1 MDAFIESLNQP
12 MSPVPDALDL
22 PATLSM
28 SPHDLLD
35 EVISQTLK
43 DELPDRASLP
53 DYQCTATLTNYGSPT
68 ESCVWTSSSDNS
80 DSDLN
85 FDIESFASSVN
96 SSPTEAPSCKTITYD
111 EQTTPARNPNN
122 LSLASCEPVYNSP
135 GLDSRFNDSLTG
147 LLGSPPP
154 DSPLAK
160 NPFFNDLQAILV
172 NDCREDM
179 LPQSLLATMTTQPQP
194 DVFAR
199 EQDLQERFNRLT
211 DKFPEDVKQL
221 SSFYRYQAALVETE
235 RFRSLH
241 MQKYPS
247 DYQRSLNLHYD
258 SQLHQIMTRVEQS
271 LTLLE
276 ESMNK
281 CSSRVIKPRPLLS
294 KKSVRVMEEW
304 YDNHLEHPYPTASTV
319 ELLADKGKIS
329 TEQVKKWF
337 ANKRNRS
344 NNTRTLT
351 EIAKAKRKRQ
361 MVAL

>member
-1 MDAFIESLNQP
+1 MDAFIESLNQ
-12 MSPVPDALDL
+12 PDALDL

-43 DELPDRASLP
+43 DELPDRASLSE
-53 DYQCTATLTNYGSPT
+53 YECTATVTNYGSPS
-68 ESCVWTSSSDNS
+68 ESWPSSSDNS
-80 DSDLN
+80 ASDLS
-85 FDIESFASSVN
+85 FDLESFASSVA
-96 SSPTEAPSCKTITYD
+96 SSPTEVPPCTSITFN
-111 EQTTPARNPNN
+111 EQTTPARDTKD
-122 LSLASCEPVYNSP
+122 LSLTSCEPVYTSP
-135 GLDSRFNDSLTG
+135 GVDSRFNDSLTG

-160 NPFFNDLQAILV
+160 NPFFGDLQAILV

-179 LPQSLLATMTTQPQP
+179 LPQTLLATMTTQPQP
-194 DVFAR
+194 DVFNR

-211 DKFPEDVKQL
+211 DNFPEDVKQL

-241 MQKYPS
+241 TQNYAA

-271 LTLLE
+271 LILLE
-276 ESMNK
+276 ESSINK

-294 KKSVRVMEEW
+294 KKSIKVMEEW
-304 YDNHLEHPYPTASTV
+304 YENHLEHPYPTASTV
-319 ELLADKGKIS
+319 ELLAERGKIT

-361 MVAL
+361 MAAL

>member
-12 MSPVPDALDL
+12 LSPDALDL
-22 PATLSM
+22 PVTFNM

-43 DELPDRASLP
+43 DELPDRESLSE
-53 DYQCTATLTNYGSPT
+53 YECSATLTDYGSPT
-68 ESCVWTSSSDNS
+68 ESCVWGSFNDNS
-80 DSDLN
+80 ASDLN
-85 FDIESFASSVN
+85 FDIENFATSVG
-96 SSPTEAPSCKTITYD
+96 SSPTEVPPGETVNFN
-111 EQTTPARNPNN
+111 EQTTPARNLKN
-122 LSLASCEPVYNSP
+122 LSLTSCEPVYNSP
-135 GLDSRFNDSLTG
+135 GIDSRFNDSLTG

-154 DSPLAK
+154 DSPLAN
-160 NPFFNDLQAILV
+160 NPFFSDLQAILV

-179 LPQSLLATMTTQPQP
+179 LPQSLLATMTTQPQSN
-194 DVFAR
+194 VFTR
-199 EQDLQERFNRLT
+199 EQDLQESFNQLT
-211 DKFPEDVKQL
+211 DRFPEDVNQL

-241 MQKYPS
+241 TQKYAP
-247 DYQRSLNLHYD
+247 DYQRSLNFHYD

-271 LTLLE
+271 LALLQ
-276 ESMNK
+276 ESSTSP

-294 KKSVRVMEEW
+294 KKSVKVMEDW
-304 YDNHLEHPYPTASTV
+304 YKDHLEHPYPTGSTV
-319 ELLADKGKIS
+319 ELLAERGRIS
-329 TEQVKKWF
+329 CEQVKKWF

-361 MVAL
+361 MAVL